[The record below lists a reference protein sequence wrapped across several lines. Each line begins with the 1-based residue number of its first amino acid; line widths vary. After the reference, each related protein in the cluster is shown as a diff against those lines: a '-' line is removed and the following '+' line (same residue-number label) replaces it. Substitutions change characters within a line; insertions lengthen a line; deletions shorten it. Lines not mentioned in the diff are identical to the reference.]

1 LVLALVVATGAPGV
15 GSAAAK
21 EQLVYWPL
29 VSDGTEYRRVSYPNE
44 AGPLRVL
51 AGTEVVLDLR
61 RAPVSYWPITRE
73 HLADLSAGSEVTEGT
88 LEIVGASGDATSYR
102 PEVYVI
108 WHPSGVGA
116 GAAQLVR
123 GERAEALY
131 EDYVRRA
138 RKAAEQAKQYQQIVA
153 EHQALV
159 EAWLRMAGERR
170 GANVPDPPPELT
182 LAPPPPYYAFATE
195 PRPGFIVSLPPGRYT
210 VRLRGAG
217 GDIVSGSERRL
228 LSFGPIDQGFGYV
241 VRPENRWTQP
251 VVSFAP
257 DEVIYTTGET
267 GLFLE
272 PVPVA
277 EYQALHFTRL
287 FRPQSAEVTDPSL
300 TVWVPRNEKDGA
312 VDAAL
317 AVWNGAERI
326 RTVPRSGYRVLQIP
340 DASRGYRIEEFHPT
354 ADEAL
359 EADFHAMRLDPASAA
374 TTVRLLQDGSGQT
387 LEGSHRRVR
396 SVRPPPQPLLLLPAL
411 LPLALG
417 LAVRTAA
424 RRRR

>member
-1 LVLALVVATGAPGV
+1 MVLALAVSAVVPGV

-21 EQLVYWPL
+21 DQLVYWPL
-29 VSDGTEYRRVSYPNE
+29 VTDGTEYRRVSYPKE

-51 AGTEVVLDLR
+51 ADTEVVLDLR
-61 RAPVSYWPITRE
+61 AAPVSYWPITRE
-73 HLADLSAGSEVTEGT
+73 YLADLSGAPEAPEGT
-88 LEIVGASGDATSYR
+88 IEIVDASGGPTSYR
-102 PEVYVI
+102 PEVYVV

-116 GAAQLVR
+116 GPAELVR
-123 GERAEALY
+123 GEKAETLY

-138 RKAAEQAKQYQQIVA
+138 RTAVEQTKQYQRLVA

-159 EAWLRMAGERR
+159 EAWVRMAGERR
-170 GANVPDPPPELT
+170 GANMPDPPPELT
-182 LAPPPPYYAFATE
+182 LAPPAPYYAFATE
-195 PRPGFIVSLPPGRYT
+195 PRPGFVVSLPPGRYT
-210 VRLRGAG
+210 VRLRSAG
-217 GDIVSGSERRL
+217 GDIVSGSERSL
-228 LSFGPIDQGFGYV
+228 VSFGPIDQGFGYV

-257 DEVIYTTGET
+257 DEVIYTTGEAD
-267 GLFLE
+267 LFLE

-300 TVWVPRNEKDGA
+300 TVWVPRGEEESA

-317 AVWNGAERI
+317 AVWNGTERI
-326 RTVPRSGYRVLQIP
+326 GTVPRSGYRVLQMP
-340 DASRGYRIEEFHPT
+340 GVARGYRIEEFRPA
-354 ADEAL
+354 ADAAL
-359 EADFHAMRLDPASAA
+359 EADFHAMRLDPEPAA
-374 TTVRLLQDGSGQT
+374 TRVRLLKDGSGQE
-387 LEGSHRRVR
+387 LEGSDRLVR
-396 SVRPPPQPLLLLPAL
+396 PVSPPPQPLLLLPAL

-417 LAVRTAA
+417 LAVRTAS